1 MESRKTYLPLFNGIF
16 HLSLSLNR
24 HKRYSSIKKTDIVK
38 MSQGREL
45 TFLWECS
52 CWAYV
57 MTRGYFPKFFW
68 LIINKGV
75 MLLGCHDYSPPET
88 LWNWG
93 NHLIRSI
100 NIFVITQ
107 LNLGEDIRIISVIQK
122 IIVHL
127 LGVNQ
132 VKCASCY
139 GYFIQS

>member
-1 MESRKTYLPLFNGIF
+1 
-16 HLSLSLNR
+16 
-24 HKRYSSIKKTDIVK
+24 
-38 MSQGREL
+38 
-45 TFLWECS
+45 
-52 CWAYV
+52 
-57 MTRGYFPKFFW
+57 
-68 LIINKGV
+68 
-75 MLLGCHDYSPPET
+75 MLLGCHDYIPPET
-88 LWNWG
+88 LLNWG

-132 VKCASCY
+132 VKCASLYY